1 MAEQSLC
8 KRKVGGSTPL
18 GGSQRYKSIYVPIAQ
33 WIEQGPSK
41 AKMEVRLFLGTGRVA
56 ELADAQP

>member
-18 GGSQRYKSIYVPIAQ
+18 GGSSVPIAQ